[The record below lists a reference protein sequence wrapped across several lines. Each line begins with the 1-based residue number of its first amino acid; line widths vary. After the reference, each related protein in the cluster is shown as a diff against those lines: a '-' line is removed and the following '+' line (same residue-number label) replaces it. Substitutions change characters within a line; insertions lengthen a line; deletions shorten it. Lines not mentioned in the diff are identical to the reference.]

1 MNRHLDPDLTAR
13 DTVPV
18 PRAPEGRPAAA
29 LGRGAGAPI
38 AWEQHL
44 VTSTLIA

>member
-1 MNRHLDPDLTAR
+1 MVTRFPDAGHRAAWVAVTAR

-29 LGRGAGAPI
+29 LG
-38 AWEQHL
+38 
-44 VTSTLIA
+44 